1 MAPANKDFITKFLEL
16 VGKPLQNDVS
26 LREFSHFKIGGPAD
40 YFFEATSVSELSDAI
55 CLARDFQIPFYVV
68 GGGYNILFSDEG
80 YRGLILKN
88 SIQGISKLQ
97 DSEVEVYS
105 GTPLHELLHFCT
117 ENSQSGLEFMAGIP
131 GTVGGAVFGNA
142 GAFEQNIGHCLQRAL
157 ILDSKSKS
165 VRVNKSHFNFSY
177 RYSRLKEFHDIL
189 LQASFVVKESKKEK
203 VAKKIQGILEKRK
216 TNHPP
221 WDTPCAGS
229 YFKNPYLPDGNK
241 IPAAKLLDKV
251 GAKGQRVGGASVY
264 EFHANFIINTGNASA
279 QDVRDLASELKRRV
293 HEEYGI
299 ILDEEVIYLPEFGTT
314 L

>member
-1 MAPANKDFITKFLEL
+1 MSPANKDFSAKFLES
-16 VGKPLQNDVS
+16 VGKPLQKKVS

-40 YFFEATSVSELSDAI
+40 YFFEANSVSELSDAI
-55 CLARDFQIPFYVV
+55 CLARDLKISFYLI
-68 GGGYNILFSDEG
+68 GGGYNILFSDDG

-88 SIQGISKLQ
+88 SVQGILKLK
-97 DSEVEVYS
+97 DSEIEVFS
-105 GTPLHELLHFCT
+105 GTPLRELLHFCT

-142 GAFEQNIGHCLQRAL
+142 GAFEQDIGECLQRAL
-157 ILDSKSKS
+157 ILDSNSKS
-165 VRVNKSHFNFSY
+165 VRVDHTHFNFSY
-177 RYSRLKEFHDIL
+177 RYSGLKEHHDIL
-189 LQASFVVKESKKEK
+189 LQASFIVKDSKKEE
-203 VAKKIQGILEKRK
+203 ISEIIRGILEKRK
-216 TNHPP
+216 VNHPP
-221 WDTPCAGS
+221 WDTACAGS
-229 YFKNPYLPDGNK
+229 YFKNPFLPDGNK

-264 EFHANFIINTGNASA
+264 EYHANFIINTENASA

-299 ILDEEVIYLPEFGTT
+299 ILDEEVIYLPEFGIT